1 MQYKVISILLPET
14 KKVISIPSTKAGDI
28 DTTRHDIGNFVGTLN
43 KCPFILLY
51 YILYKKKWSGST
63 ANHLNFILFLICAL
77 FSFTGF
83 VLFSFNN

>member
-1 MQYKVISILLPET
+1 MQCRVISILLPET

-51 YILYKKKWSGST
+51 YILYKKNGVEAQPTTS
-63 ANHLNFILFLICAL
+63 ILFY
-77 FSFTGF
+77 F
-83 VLFSFNN
+83 

>member
-1 MQYKVISILLPET
+1 MQCKVISILLPET

-51 YILYKKKWSGST
+51 YIKKMEWKHSQPPQIY
-63 ANHLNFILFLICAL
+63 FIFH
-77 FSFTGF
+77 
-83 VLFSFNN
+83 